1 VLEVDGLVKTFE
13 GRRARVAAVDGVSF
27 VVEEGRLFSLLG
39 PSGCG
44 KTTLLRCIA
53 GLERPD
59 AGRIAVDGVTLFS
72 ASQGRFVP
80 ANRRELGM
88 VFQSYAI
95 WPHLSVFGN
104 VAFPLVSRPRR
115 RRPSK
120 REVSARVER
129 VLEAVRLV
137 DLAGRPATDLSGGQ
151 QQRLA
156 LARAL
161 VTEPR
166 LLLLDEP
173 LSSLDLQLREEMRLE
188 LKRLQRELRITSVY
202 VTHDQLE
209 ALSLSNTIGVMRNGR
224 LEQVGRPRDVY
235 NRPASRFVARF
246 VGSSNLFDG
255 VVEAADDDR
264 HVVVRTAHGT
274 LRARSHG
281 VGAGASVLVVVRPEH
296 VVLEPDV
303 DAAHE
308 GWVGVVVTR
317 AYLGSAVDHVVAVG
331 DVEVR
336 SRSPV
341 RAGTVR
347 PGTRVRLRFEDG
359 VSTVAEAEH
368 AR

>member
-1 VLEVDGLVKTFE
+1 MLEVEGLVKTFE
-13 GRRARVAAVDGVSF
+13 GRHRGVVAVDGVSF
-27 VVEEGRLFSLLG
+27 TVVEGRLFSLLG

-44 KTTLLRCIA
+44 KTTLLRCVA

-72 ASQGRFVP
+72 ATGGRFVP

-115 RRPSK
+115 RRPPK
-120 REVSARVER
+120 REVSARVGR
-129 VLEAVRLV
+129 VLEAVQLAE
-137 DLAGRPATDLSGGQ
+137 LAGRPATDLSGGQ

-188 LKRLQRELRITSVY
+188 LKRLQRELRVTSVY

-209 ALSLSNTIGVMRNGR
+209 ALALSNMIGVMRGGR

-235 NRPASRFVARF
+235 TRPASRFVAGF
-246 VGSSNLFDG
+246 VGSSNLFEG
-255 VVEAADDDR
+255 VVEAGGGDGHA
-264 HVVVRTAHGT
+264 VVRTAHGT
-274 LRARSHG
+274 LRARSET
-281 VGAGASVLVVVRPEH
+281 VAPGAAVLVVVRPEH
-296 VVLEPDV
+296 VVLEL
-303 DAAHE
+303 DADDGDE
-308 GWVGVVVTR
+308 GWRGVVVTR

-336 SRSPV
+336 SRGPV
-341 RAGTVR
+341 RAGTIR
-347 PGTRVRLRFEDG
+347 PGTQVRLRFEPG
-359 VSTVAEAEH
+359 ACTVAEADD